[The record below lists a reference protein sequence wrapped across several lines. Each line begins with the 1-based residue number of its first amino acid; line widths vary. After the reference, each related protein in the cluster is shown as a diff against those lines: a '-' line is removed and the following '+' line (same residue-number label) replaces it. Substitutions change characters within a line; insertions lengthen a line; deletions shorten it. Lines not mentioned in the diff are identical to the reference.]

1 MEKVTKA
8 VLCPVT
14 NMPIALVRVPANV
27 RKISVAGAYT
37 ANGDAV
43 NVQKHRVTEN
53 KRVLKTANLTSLHD
67 ARYDASTDT
76 FKLVN
81 IHF

>member
-1 MEKVTKA
+1 METVTKA

-14 NMPIALVRVPANV
+14 NLPIALVKVLPTV
-27 RKISVAGAYT
+27 RKIRVAGAYT
-37 ANGDAV
+37 ASGDAV
-43 NVQKHRVTEN
+43 NVQKHRVTAN
-53 KRVLKTANLTSLHD
+53 KRMMKTANLMSLHD
-67 ARYDASTDT
+67 TRYDASTDT